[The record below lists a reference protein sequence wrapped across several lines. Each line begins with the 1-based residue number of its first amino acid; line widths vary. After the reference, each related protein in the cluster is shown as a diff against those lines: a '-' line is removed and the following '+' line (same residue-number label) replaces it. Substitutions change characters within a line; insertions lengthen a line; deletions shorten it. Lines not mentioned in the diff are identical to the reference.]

1 MHWAEV
7 IAKELM
13 AKNAKNLISTG
24 ITPSGFIHVGS
35 LREAVTARGVYQA
48 LKDLKADVEF
58 IYIIDSFDPLRKR
71 YPFLDESYDEQIQR
85 PLSEIPCPCG
95 EHQSYVHHFGEPF
108 LEAIKQMG
116 LAPKLYWTHEL
127 YAQGK
132 LAEITDKAIR
142 NKDRIAQ
149 ILHEVTGRD
158 VPADFFP
165 YTPKCSECGKFSAG
179 KILGYEFPFV
189 SYVCHCGHEGKADV
203 RKAEGKM
210 PWRVE
215 WAAKWKLFGVTC
227 EPFGKDHAAAGGSYD
242 TGVRFA
248 NEVFINPPPHPI
260 PYEFVQLKG
269 KGQMHKSKGVEV
281 TGLDALAI
289 TPAPVFNYSFLRYNA
304 DRHIDYDSGLGVLD
318 VVDEYDK
325 VESWYYKGGVE
336 ERDKDLLRAYE
347 LAQPSGV
354 SGQMPLQVPYRHL
367 VQIVQITHSFDMMLE
382 ILKRSERITEIREED
397 VERLKQRAECV
408 RFWLDNF
415 APEEVKFHISPALPT
430 CEISASELRFLR
442 EVHAKLTQVEW
453 SGDKIHDL
461 VYECAKVSG
470 LGAKGGFQVMYSI
483 FINKRQGP
491 RLGYFLS
498 TLDRSFVLARIEE
511 AFSSSCALA

>member
-1 MHWAEV
+1 MHWADV

-13 AKNAKNLISTG
+13 AKNERNLISTG

-35 LREAVTARGVYQA
+35 LREAVTARAVYQA
-48 LKDLKADVEF
+48 LKDQKADVEF

-71 YPFLDESYDEQIQR
+71 YPFLDESYEGQIQK

-95 EHQSYVHHFGEPF
+95 EHQSYVHHFAEPF
-108 LEAIKQMG
+108 LDAIGRMG
-116 LAPKLYWTHEL
+116 LRPTLYWTHEL
-127 YAQGK
+127 YSQGRFE
-132 LAEITDKAIR
+132 AITDTVIS
-142 NKDRIAQ
+142 NKDKVAQ
-149 ILHEVTGRD
+149 ILREVTGRD

-165 YTPKCSECGKFSAG
+165 YTPKCPACGRYSAG
-179 KILGYEFPFV
+179 RILGYEHPYV
-189 SYVCHCGHEGKADV
+189 SFVCHCGHEGKADV
-203 RKAEGKM
+203 RRADGKM

-227 EPFGKDHAAAGGSYD
+227 EPFGKDHAAAGGSYE

-248 NEVFINPPPHPI
+248 REVLMNEPPHPI

-281 TGLDALAI
+281 TGLDALDI

-325 VESWYYKGGVE
+325 VEAWYFKGGAE

-347 LAQPSGV
+347 LAQPDGTRPR
-354 SGQMPLQVPYRHL
+354 MPLQIPYRHL
-367 VQIVQITHSFDMMLE
+367 VQVVQITDNFDVMLE
-382 ILKRSERITEIREED
+382 VLKRSEQTSEIGDED
-397 VERLKQRAECV
+397 AELLRQRARCV

-415 APEEVKFHISPALPT
+415 APEEVKFRVAPALPT
-430 CEISASELRFLR
+430 CELSDAEVRFLR
-442 EVHAKLTQVEW
+442 EAHAKLKDVEW
-453 SGDKIHDL
+453 SGDRIHDL
-461 VYECAKVSG
+461 VYECAKASG
-470 LGAKGGFQVMYSI
+470 LGAKGGFQAMYLI
-483 FINKRQGP
+483 FINKKQGP

-498 TLDRSFVLARIEE
+498 TLDRSFVLGRIEE
-511 AFSSSCALA
+511 ALASACRLP